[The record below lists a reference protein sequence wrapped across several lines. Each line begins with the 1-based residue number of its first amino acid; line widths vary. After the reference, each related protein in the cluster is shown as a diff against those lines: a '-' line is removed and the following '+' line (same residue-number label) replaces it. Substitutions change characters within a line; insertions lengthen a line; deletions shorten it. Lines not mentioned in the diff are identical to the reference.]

1 MLRHAEYPHTVT
13 FMQQERTSDG
23 GGGFIF
29 LWKAKFMAQGFLDTP
44 SSREIFEAQ
53 QLNNPLDRNLY
64 YPFRTDIK
72 ADMRCIYEVDGIVE
86 TYELVGNPQDQGGQ
100 REVML
105 VPLKLVKNG

>member
-1 MLRHAEYPHTVT
+1 MRHAEYPHSVT
-13 FMQQERTSDG
+13 FQTLSKVSDG
-23 GGGFIF
+23 GGGFTS
-29 LWKAKFMAQGFLDTP
+29 LWTAKFTAQGFMDTP

-64 YPFRTDIK
+64 FPYRTDIT
-72 ADMRCIYEVDGIVE
+72 ADMRCAFEGN